1 MKSIRPYA
9 AAALTSL
16 AFAVPTAYADDTA
29 NANNFVKVCDA
40 DKDGMVSKAEVMKM
54 VEKAFDKADA
64 KRAGRLDRKQVES
77 FLKAL
82 TDGSMGG

>member
-1 MKSIRPYA
+1 MKLLRPIVA
-9 AAALTSL
+9 AAFTSL

-29 NANNFVKVCDA
+29 NANNFVKACDA

-54 VEKAFDKADA
+54 VEKAFDKTDS
-64 KRAGRLDRKQVES
+64 KKAGRLDRKQVES
-77 FLKAL
+77 LLKAL